1 VAGGNWPEGR
11 LHNHIERQR
20 AGFTMQAEIDSAAGI
35 IWRYLNEHGEMTLSK
50 LKQGTRLA
58 APLLLMG
65 IGWLSREEKLS
76 FTKAG
81 RIVRVSLR
89 EHQTV

>member
-1 VAGGNWPEGR
+1 
-11 LHNHIERQR
+11 
-20 AGFTMQAEIDSAAGI
+20 MQTEIDSAAGI
-35 IWRYLNEHGEMTLSK
+35 IWRYLNENGEMTLSK

>member
-1 VAGGNWPEGR
+1 
-11 LHNHIERQR
+11 
-20 AGFTMQAEIDSAAGI
+20 
-35 IWRYLNEHGEMTLSK
+35 MTLSK